1 MSFLSFMK
9 LFKLGPDKKKVKQYQ
24 HLRRDVD
31 PESVWKV
38 IGELGDGAFG
48 KVLKAQNRETGAIA
62 AAKVIGSLDE
72 EELEDYMVEIEI
84 LASCDH
90 PNIVKLLDAFYYGN
104 SLWILIE
111 FCPGGA
117 VDAIMLELERGL
129 TEPQIRV
136 ICRQTLEALHYLHSN
151 KVIHRDL
158 KAGNILLTL
167 DGDIKLADFGVSAR
181 NAHTMQRRA
190 SFIGTPY
197 WMAPEVVQCETS
209 KDAPYDHK
217 ADVWSLGITLIE
229 LAEVEPPHHELN
241 PMRVLLKITKAPPPT
256 LTQPSRWSPDFKDFL
271 RKALEKN
278 VDMRWCV
285 KQLLQHPFVAAVT
298 SNKPIRELIAEAKAE
313 VMEEIEEGKADNDDH
328 TEALAYQ
335 LGSDSAN
342 NTEDQDLARTPPE
355 AETRSKE
362 PVAQGRTG
370 SPTSGSTDESAEP
383 SAANTESGTVTESE
397 ELTAL
402 DGGLGEAE
410 EEMAGE
416 LQLVTS
422 VARSDLVDGAQGGDE
437 LLASPP
443 GETGW
448 GGKDRSAHLGEA
460 ELKAANSSSVPEG
473 PEPVA
478 NIERGADL
486 EEPGHA
492 PAGDSTDEVIEP
504 GPNDE
509 ELRMSSE
516 NARAEPTSPTPS
528 GGEAT
533 AEVEMPTA
541 LFGKTESEEDGM
553 DGPLIEATEL
563 AEDPPGADIH
573 PGRSPTGLEPV
584 GALEDISEAPTP
596 GETPLCPFEPGKA
609 ETIAMDQGTSYVE
622 GETFSVAE
630 GAATSQGCQV
640 SGQDLKEET
649 SVTCTQSTSE
659 KGPHQ
664 QDAALLSDKVARV
677 DGENAVLLPCVCV
690 EPAAGELE
698 DTVAGEFL
706 SEEASDSLPDSIL
719 MVEMTGAPS
728 SGLMP
733 SHGSGESTESL
744 QFEEAGSHLVGIADV
759 AEASTEKMEVA
770 ERREGSITAEGPK
783 PVECEEQMEPQ
794 TEDQP
799 RADDEGVTEG
809 GCDGLTE
816 AEEASCS
823 RSDDVAI
830 ATCVVSELIDRVVA
844 AERGWEARST
854 EEKGVTPCSPQ
865 GTSSFSSTDFVEEAD
880 ISGEGTKAS
889 AEGGLGD
896 ECVGREEEPA
906 GNQGE
911 QQENQPRDEAGI
923 DNVSPGKDDPDR
935 QVPPTQILGPATS
948 KETGR
953 FEANGLTV
961 LKREAH
967 DPPAGIHTLADQ
979 SQEGEFR
986 ERRRSYPFAAEEFE
1000 SYEFPPCP
1008 GAVFSKQMQ
1017 CDLFEDQDRPTLRKT
1032 LKKTRKFMVDGVE
1045 VSVTTSKVVS
1055 EHDKKDRDMRSARR
1069 QELRELRLLQKEEQ
1083 RLQSQLDQKLQQQ
1096 REHMIRQIEQEMM
1109 NKKQYYDN
1117 EIENLERHYRQMID
1131 RLEQDYANR
1140 LRDEAK
1146 RLKAQQAKE
1155 FSKQRQ
1161 SLKDKKQE
1169 QEFIQKQQ
1177 QELNERLQM
1186 IVQER
1191 KTKIS
1196 STDFERLMRGQQLKR
1211 DREAVVWDVEQRHLQ
1226 EKYYLF
1232 KQQVKEQCSL
1242 QRQLLLKRHDKETER
1257 MAHDHSNL
1265 LEDLRSQ
1272 QAQERA
1278 RLPKTQR
1285 QDAKARL
1292 NLFKQSLK
1300 LKAVG
1305 AVEQRELVKQE
1316 EVRQKEERQ
1325 QQQQK
1330 HEVHLQELQRQCDSN
1345 MAELQHLQSE
1355 KLSLLVSR
1363 EREKLKTLDE
1373 EHTMELKEWRERLV
1387 SRKEILEEE
1396 LTRRRQQQEV
1406 TSRRSSEPDTT
1417 KSSLHRISRFFP
1429 LPSFPS

>member
-1 MSFLSFMK
+1 
-9 LFKLGPDKKKVKQYQ
+9 
-24 HLRRDVD
+24 
-31 PESVWKV
+31 
-38 IGELGDGAFG
+38 
-48 KVLKAQNRETGAIA
+48 
-62 AAKVIGSLDE
+62 
-72 EELEDYMVEIEI
+72 
-84 LASCDH
+84 
-90 PNIVKLLDAFYYGN
+90 
-104 SLWILIE
+104 
-111 FCPGGA
+111 
-117 VDAIMLELERGL
+117 
-129 TEPQIRV
+129 
-136 ICRQTLEALHYLHSN
+136 
-151 KVIHRDL
+151 
-158 KAGNILLTL
+158 
-167 DGDIKLADFGVSAR
+167 
-181 NAHTMQRRA
+181 
-190 SFIGTPY
+190 
-197 WMAPEVVQCETS
+197 
-209 KDAPYDHK
+209 
-217 ADVWSLGITLIE
+217 
-229 LAEVEPPHHELN
+229 
-241 PMRVLLKITKAPPPT
+241 
-256 LTQPSRWSPDFKDFL
+256 
-271 RKALEKN
+271 
-278 VDMRWCV
+278 MRWCV

-1305 AVEQRELVKQE
+1305 AVEQRELVKQFLLQE

>member
-9 LFKLGPDKKKVKQYQ
+9 LFKLGLDKKKVKQYQ
-24 HLRRDVD
+24 HVRRDVD

-48 KVLKAQNRETGAIA
+48 KVLKAQNRETRAIA

-167 DGDIKLADFGVSAR
+167 DGDIKLADFGVSAK

-229 LAEVEPPHHELN
+229 LAEMEPPHHELN

-256 LTQPSRWSPDFKDFL
+256 LSQPSRWSPDFKDFL
-271 RKALEKN
+271 RKALERN
-278 VDMRWCV
+278 VDVRWCV
-285 KQLLQHPFVAAVT
+285 KQLLQHPFVAAVA

-313 VMEEIEEGKADNDDH
+313 VMEEIEEGKDDNDDH
-328 TEALAYQ
+328 TEALANQ
-335 LGSDSAN
+335 LGSDSAIN
-342 NTEDQDLARTPPE
+342 IEDQSPMDLTKTPLE
-355 AETRSKE
+355 EETRSKE

-370 SPTSGSTDESAEP
+370 SPTLGSTDESAEP

-397 ELTAL
+397 ELTVL
-402 DGGLGEAE
+402 DGSLGEAE

-416 LQLVTS
+416 LQSETS
-422 VARSDLVDGAQGGDE
+422 AVRSDLTDGARRADE

-443 GETGW
+443 GETGPD
-448 GGKDRSAHLGEA
+448 GKDRSAHLSEA
-460 ELKAANSSSVPEG
+460 ELKAANPSNASEG
-473 PEPVA
+473 SEPVA
-478 NIERGADL
+478 NKERGADL
-486 EEPGHA
+486 EAPGLT
-492 PAGDSTDEVIEP
+492 PAEDSTDEVIEP
-504 GPNDE
+504 GLNDE
-509 ELRMSSE
+509 ELRTSNE
-516 NARAEPTSPTPS
+516 NASTGPTSPTPS

-553 DGPLIEATEL
+553 DGPLIEATES
-563 AEDPPGADIH
+563 AEDPPVADIH

-609 ETIAMDQGTSYVE
+609 ETRAMDQGTSYVE

-630 GAATSQGCQV
+630 GAETFQGCQV

-649 SVTCTQSTSE
+649 SITCTQSPNE

-664 QDAALLSDKVARV
+664 QDAALLSDKVARI
-677 DGENAVLLPCVCV
+677 DGENAELLPCVCM
-690 EPAAGELE
+690 EPAAGVLE
-698 DTVAGEFL
+698 DTIAEEFVF
-706 SEEASDSLPDSIL
+706 EEASDSLPDSIL

-733 SHGSGESTESL
+733 SSGSGESTESL
-744 QFEEAGSHLVGIADV
+744 QFEEAGSHLVEIADV
-759 AEASTEKMEVA
+759 GEASTEKMAVA
-770 ERREGSITAEGPK
+770 ERSEGSITAEGPK
-783 PVECEEQMEPQ
+783 PVKCEEQMEPQ

-799 RADDEGVTEG
+799 RADDEDITEG

-830 ATCVVSELIDRVVA
+830 ATCVVNELINRVVA
-844 AERGWEARST
+844 DERGWEAHST
-854 EEKGVTPCSPQ
+854 EEKGVTS
-865 GTSSFSSTDFVEEAD
+865 GLLKDTGSFSSTDFVEEAD
-880 ISGEGTKAS
+880 SSGEGTKAS

-896 ECVGREEEPA
+896 ECVDCEEESA
-906 GNQGE
+906 DNQGE
-911 QQENQPRDEAGI
+911 QQENQPRDEAEIG
-923 DNVSPGKDDPDR
+923 NVSPGEDTPDR
-935 QVPPTQILGPATS
+935 QVPPTQILGPAIA

-953 FEANGLTV
+953 FEANGLTA

-967 DPPAGIHTLADQ
+967 CPPAGIHTLADQ
-979 SQEGEFR
+979 SQEVEFR

-1000 SYEFPPCP
+1000 SNEFPPCS

-1032 LKKTRKFMVDGVE
+1032 LKKTRTFMVDGVE

-1055 EHDKKDRDMRSARR
+1055 EDDKKDRDMRSARR

-1109 NKKQYYDN
+1109 VSRTAGFQNSKT
-1117 EIENLERHYRQMID
+1117 LT
-1131 RLEQDYANR
+1131 
-1140 LRDEAK
+1140 
-1146 RLKAQQAKE
+1146 
-1155 FSKQRQ
+1155 SKQMTLRSICTYISKSA
-1161 SLKDKKQE
+1161 SLGLLLRHSQE

-1211 DREAVVWDVEQRHLQ
+1211 EREAVVWDVEQRHLQ

-1257 MAHDHSNL
+1257 MAHDHGNL
-1265 LEDLRSQ
+1265 LEDLRNQ

-1278 RLPKTQR
+1278 RLPKMQR

-1300 LKAVG
+1300 IKAVG
-1305 AVEQRELVKQE
+1305 AVEQRELVKQFLLQE

-1396 LTRRRQQQEV
+1396 LTRKRQQQEV